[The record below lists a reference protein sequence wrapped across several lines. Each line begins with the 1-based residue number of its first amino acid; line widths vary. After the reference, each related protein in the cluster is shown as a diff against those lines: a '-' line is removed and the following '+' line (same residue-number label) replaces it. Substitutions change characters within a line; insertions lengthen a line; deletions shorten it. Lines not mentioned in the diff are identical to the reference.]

1 MTRILPHP
9 LLTLLVSASWLLLN
23 VTLDPGHILLALT
36 LGLGIPWLVEPLWP
50 DTLRPRE
57 PLTCLRLA
65 ARVLVDII
73 LSNIE
78 VARRILGPEAA
89 IHPRFVQYPLT
100 LGNHYGIVTLAG
112 IITMTPGTVTADIA
126 PDRRS
131 LLIHAFNTDDEAA
144 LIATIRE
151 RYETPLERIFPC

>member
-23 VTLDPGHILLALT
+23 VTLDPAHIALALC
-36 LGLGIPWLVEPLWP
+36 LGLAIPWLVAPLWP
-50 DTLRPRE
+50 DTLRLHE

-65 ARVLVDII
+65 GRVLADVI

-89 IHPRFVQYPLT
+89 IHPRFVRYPLT
-100 LGNHYGIVTLAG
+100 LSNPYGIVTLAG
-112 IITMTPGTVTADIA
+112 IITTTPGTVTANIA
-126 PDRRS
+126 SDRRS
-131 LLIHAFNTDDEAA
+131 LLIHAFNADDEAA
-144 LIATIRE
+144 LVATIRE
-151 RYETPLERIFPC
+151 RYEQPLERIFRC